1 MSIRSID
8 PSFHVAGQIQ
18 PSHVKEIADLG
29 FKTVICMRPDREGF
43 RQPSFDEVAK
53 AAQEAGIEAHYLP
66 VVPGSF
72 SFDQA
77 RRLKDL
83 LKLQSG
89 PVLAYCASGQ
99 RCATAYEMA
108 KRA

>member
-8 PSFHVAGQIQ
+8 PSFHVAGQIH
-18 PSHVKEIADLG
+18 PSHLQEIADLG

-43 RQPSFDEVAK
+43 RQPSFEEIAQ
-53 AAQEAGIEAHYLP
+53 AAQQAGIEAHYLP
-66 VVPGSF
+66 VVPGAF

-77 RRLKDL
+77 RQLKDV
-83 LKLQSG
+83 LKVQSG

-99 RCATAYEMA
+99 RCAAAYEMS
-108 KRA
+108 KRV